1 MIRSFT
7 WRQLAARFAVRFA
20 VRALALPVLV
30 FGLAATAGAQGTIAV
45 TVNEAGTRPIT
56 QAQVAIVGSNAGG
69 LTGADGKVS
78 LRNVSAGSVTVRVL
92 RVGYGEQKQVVV
104 VVDGQTT
111 NVTFVL
117 TSVAVSLTP
126 VVTTATGDTRRVE
139 IGNAVSTID
148 VAKLKESA
156 PITNMNDLLN
166 ARTPGVAITPG
177 TQTGSAS
184 RIRIRGSSSLSLNN
198 DPIYVIDGVRMLS
211 TANTGIGT
219 GDANTSRVGDINP
232 DEIENIEIVKGP
244 SAATLYGTDAANG
257 VIVITTKRGRAGA
270 PRWQISGELGAL
282 TDRNPYPWNY
292 TIAGHTP
299 NLTAYREC
307 GLPLISAGTCVK
319 DSLRQYS
326 PLKDP
331 SATPLGTGS
340 RGQLQ
345 AQVSGGTD
353 AIRYFISVGRQAEY
367 GVFKLPDFEKLSL
380 DTLKLPTRKW
390 MDRPNQLDATTVR
403 ANISVA
409 ASPTLDI
416 SVSTGVIYNDY
427 FLGQSSNAT
436 AGLGSQGFGGP
447 GYSTNGVVAT
457 TGTPLHGYRAWTPA
471 YSFAEKIEQQNG
483 RFIGSANINW
493 RPYSWLQ
500 TRLDIG
506 QDYNNRT
513 DFNLLNRGE
522 GPPINATYRLGFS
535 YDLRTTEKNF
545 TANTSATATWNITPS
560 YILKSTVGMQYV
572 DYRREGNGAFGDQL
586 VPGATTPAGGTIFTV
601 SSLYVPS
608 KTLGQFIEE
617 ALAVNDRLYLTVAAR
632 TDQNSAFGTNFQ
644 NVLYPKASAS
654 WVTSDEPWFKT
665 PKALHLDYLR
675 LRAAFGQSGVQ
686 PGSTDALRTFGA
698 TTVNV
703 RGLDAGGLVYTAVGN
718 SDLKPES
725 TREYE
730 IGFEARFF
738 KGRAT
743 LDYTYYD
750 KRTKDAL
757 ISAIVAPSAGAANSV
772 RRNLGSVGNKGQE
785 MTISM
790 QLLENRHIAMDLT
803 LNGSLNENKLISLGG
818 TPPQIGTTVRAVE
831 GYPLFGLWSKK
842 ILGWND
848 KNGDKILTYNA
859 DPNLN
864 EVFVDSVVSYRGPAS
879 PTQFF
884 TVTPGIDLFG
894 RKLRLT
900 ALLDYRG
907 GNKYYNNTERI
918 RCVSR
923 QNCNGLMNPGSSFE
937 EQAMVVA
944 TRNDPSAT
952 LDGFFQP
959 GAFVKLRE
967 VSATYQLPSFMYGA
981 LRARNAAITLSARN
995 VAKWTKYRGVDPEN
1009 DFTAANAGSNNP
1021 ADFQTFGA
1029 PTYFIFRFN
1038 LGY

>member
-7 WRQLAARFAVRFA
+7 WRQLAVRFA
-20 VRALALPVLV
+20 ARALALPVLV
-30 FGLAATAGAQGTIAV
+30 LGFAATARAQGTIAV
-45 TVNEAGTRPIT
+45 TVTEAGPKPIS
-56 QAQVAIVGSNAGG
+56 QAQVAVVGSTIGG
-69 LTGADGKVS
+69 LTGVDGKTI
-78 LRNVSAGSVTVRVL
+78 LRNVAVGNVTVRVL

-104 VVDGQTT
+104 VVNGQTT
-111 NVTFVL
+111 NVNFVL

-148 VAKLKESA
+148 VSKLRETA

-184 RIRIRGSSSLSLNN
+184 RVRIRGSSSLSLSN

-211 TANTGIGT
+211 ASSSPLFT
-219 GDANTSRVGDINP
+219 GDANPGRVGDINP

-299 NLTAYREC
+299 GFTAYREC
-307 GLPLISAGTCVK
+307 ALPLVSAGSCVK
-319 DSLRQYS
+319 DSLRQYA
-326 PLKDP
+326 PLHDP

-340 RGQLQ
+340 RGQFGV
-345 AQVSGGTD
+345 QVSGGTD
-353 AIRYFISVGRQAEY
+353 AIRYFVSAERQSEY
-367 GVFKLPDFEKLSL
+367 GVFKLPDFEKTYL
-380 DTLKLPTRKW
+380 DTTRQPTRKW
-390 MDRPNQLDATTVR
+390 MDHPNQLDATTVR
-403 ANISVA
+403 ANISLAV
-409 ASPTLDI
+409 SPTLDI
-416 SVSTGVIYNDY
+416 SVSTGVVYNDY
-427 FLGQSSNAT
+427 FNAASSNAT
-436 AGLGSQGFGGP
+436 TGLGSQTYGGP
-447 GYSTNGVVAT
+447 GYSTNGLVAQ

-471 YSFAEKIEQQNG
+471 YSFGEKLEQQNG
-483 RFIGSANINW
+483 RFTGSANINW

-506 QDYNNRT
+506 QDYNNRADY
-513 DFNLLNRGE
+513 DFLNRGE

-535 YDLRTTEKNF
+535 YDYRTTEKNF
-545 TANTSATATWNITPS
+545 TANSSATATWNISPS
-560 YILKSTVGMQYV
+560 YILKSTVGVQFV
-572 DYRREGNGAFGDQL
+572 DFRRDGTGAQGDQL
-586 VPGATTPAGGTIFTV
+586 VPGATLPAGGTIF
-601 SSLYVPS
+601 SLTSDYFPS

-644 NVLYPKASAS
+644 NVVYPKASLS

-675 LRAAFGQSGVQ
+675 LRAAYGQSGVQ
-686 PGSTDALRTFGA
+686 PGPTDALRTFGA

-703 RGLDAGGLVYTAVGN
+703 RGTDAGGLIYTAVGN
-718 SDLKPES
+718 ANLKPES

-730 IGFEARFF
+730 VGFEARFF

-757 ISAIVAPSAGAANSV
+757 ISAIVAPSAGAAANV

-785 MTISM
+785 LTINM

-818 TPPQIGTTVRAVE
+818 TPPQIFTTTRVVE
-831 GYPLFGLWSKK
+831 GYPLFGLWAKA
-842 ILGWND
+842 ITGWND
-848 KNGDKILTYNA
+848 KNKDGILTYSA

-864 EVFVDSVVSYRGPAS
+864 EVFVDSVVSFRGPSS
-879 PTQFF
+879 PTQFL

-900 ALLDYRG
+900 ALFDYRG

-923 QNCNGLMNPGSSFE
+923 QNCNGLMNPSSSFE
-937 EQAMVVA
+937 EQAMVVS
-944 TRNDPSAT
+944 TRNNPVAT

-967 VSATYQLPSFMYGA
+967 VSATYQLPSFFSGA
-981 LRARNAAITLSARN
+981 MRARSAAITLSARN

-1009 DFTAANAGSNNP
+1009 DFTAANANTNNP
-1021 ADFQTFGA
+1021 SDFQTFGA

>member
-30 FGLAATAGAQGTIAV
+30 FGFAATAGAQGTIAV
-45 TVNEAGTRPIT
+45 TVNEAGPRPIT

-353 AIRYFISVGRQAEY
+353 AIRYFVSVGRQAEY

-403 ANISVA
+403 ANISIA

-416 SVSTGVIYNDY
+416 SVSTGLIYNDY

-513 DFNLLNRGE
+513 DQNLLNRGE

-644 NVLYPKASAS
+644 NVLYPKASMS

-698 TTVNV
+698 ATVNV
-703 RGLDAGGLVYTAVGN
+703 RGLDAGGLVYTAIGN

-757 ISAIVAPSAGAANSV
+757 ISAIVAPSAGAAINV
-772 RRNLGSVGNKGQE
+772 RRNLGAVGNKGQE

-900 ALLDYRG
+900 ALFDYRG

-967 VSATYQLPSFMYGA
+967 LSATYQLPSFMYGA

>member
-1 MIRSFT
+1 MRHSHVPSLRSLGIVSF
-7 WRQLAARFAVRFA
+7 LIAAR
-20 VRALALPVLV
+20 LP
-30 FGLAATAGAQGTIAV
+30 AQGTIAV
-45 TVNEAGTRPIT
+45 AVNEAGARPIS

-78 LRNVSAGSVTVRVL
+78 LRNVPVGSVTVRVL

-104 VVDGQTT
+104 VVNGQTT
-111 NVTFVL
+111 NVDFVL

-148 VAKLKESA
+148 VSKLKETA

-184 RIRIRGSSSLSLNN
+184 RIRIRGSSSLSLSN

-211 TANTGIGT
+211 TSNTAVGT
-219 GDANTSRVGDINP
+219 GDANTGRVGDINP

-292 TIAGHTP
+292 TIAGHSP
-299 NLTAYREC
+299 AATAYREC
-307 GLPLISAGTCVK
+307 GLPLISAGSCVK

-326 PLKDP
+326 PLHDP

-353 AIRYFISVGRQAEY
+353 AIRYFVSVGRQNEY
-367 GVFKLPDFEKLSL
+367 GVFKLPDFEKTML
-380 DTLKLPTRKW
+380 DSTKQPTRKW

-416 SVSTGVIYNDY
+416 AVSTGVIYNDY
-427 FLGQSSNAT
+427 FLGLSSNAT
-436 AGLGSQGFGGP
+436 AGLGSQAYGGP
-447 GYSTNGVVAT
+447 GYQGNGTVSGV
-457 TGTPLHGYRAWTPA
+457 GTPLHGYRAWTPA
-471 YSFAEKIEQQNG
+471 YTFQEKIEQQNG
-483 RFIGSANINW
+483 RFIGSANVNW

-500 TRLDIG
+500 TRLDVG

-513 DFNLLNRGE
+513 DFDLLNRGE
-522 GPPINATYRLGFS
+522 GPPLTATYRLGFS
-535 YDLRTTEKNF
+535 LDYRTTEKNF
-545 TANTSATATWNITPS
+545 TANSSATATWNISPS
-560 YILKSTVGMQYV
+560 YILKSTVGVQFV
-572 DYRREGNGAFGDQL
+572 DYRRDGNGAEGAQL
-586 VPGATTPAGGTIFTV
+586 VPGATAPTGGTIFSLT
-601 SSLYVPS
+601 SLYVPS

-617 ALAVNDRLYLTVAAR
+617 ALAVNDRLYVTVAAR

-644 NVLYPKASAS
+644 NVIYPKASVS
-654 WVTSDEPWFKT
+654 WVTSDEPWFKA
-665 PKALHLDYLR
+665 PKALHLDFLR

-703 RGLDAGGLVYTAVGN
+703 RGSDAGGLVYTAVGN
-718 SDLKPES
+718 GDLKPES

-730 IGFEARFF
+730 MGFEARFF

-757 ISAIVAPSAGAANSV
+757 ISAIVAPSAGAATSV
-772 RRNLGSVGNKGQE
+772 RRNLGAVGNKGQE
-785 MTISM
+785 LTINM

-803 LNGSLNENKLISLGG
+803 LNGSLNENKLLSLGG
-818 TPPQIGTTVRAVE
+818 TPPQIGTTTRAVE
-831 GYPLFGLWSKK
+831 GYPLFGLWAKK
-842 ILGWND
+842 IIGWND
-848 KNGDKILTYNA
+848 KNKDGILTYNA

-864 EVFVDSVVSYRGPAS
+864 EVFVDSVVTYRGPAS
-879 PTQFF
+879 PTQFL

-900 ALLDYRG
+900 ALFDYRG

-923 QNCNGLMNPGSSFE
+923 QNCNGLMNPSASFE

-967 VSATYQLPSFMYGA
+967 ISATYQLPSFMYGA

-1009 DFTAANAGSNNP
+1009 DFTAANTNTNNP
-1021 ADFQTFGA
+1021 SDFQTFGA